1 MKPLFPVPVCI
12 VDDDVELRATL
23 KHLLEDAGMR
33 VLEASNGRDGVELAR
48 SVDAAVA
55 IVDIVMPDQEG
66 LETIRQLRLQI
77 PQIKVL
83 AMSGFDSRYLE
94 MAMKFGADDAV
105 RKPFSGRELVARV
118 KRLLE
123 GMS

>member
-1 MKPLFPVPVCI
+1 MTPLSPVPVCI

-48 SVDAAVA
+48 SGQAAVA

>member
-1 MKPLFPVPVCI
+1 MKPLSLVPVCI
-12 VDDDVELRATL
+12 VDDDVELRDTL
-23 KHLLEDAGMR
+23 KHLLEDAGLR

-48 SVDAAVA
+48 SGEAAVA

-83 AMSGFDSRYLE
+83 AMSGFDSRYLD
-94 MAMKFGADDAV
+94 MAMKFGADDTV

-123 GMS
+123 SMS

>member
-1 MKPLFPVPVCI
+1 MTSLTPVPVCI

-48 SVDAAVA
+48 SGQAAVA

-105 RKPFSGRELVARV
+105 RKPFSGRELVSRV

-123 GMS
+123 NMS

>member
-1 MKPLFPVPVCI
+1 MTPLSPVPVCI

-48 SVDAAVA
+48 SGDAAVA

-123 GMS
+123 SMS

>member
-1 MKPLFPVPVCI
+1 MKPLSLVPVCI

-48 SVDAAVA
+48 SGDAAVA
-55 IVDIVMPDQEG
+55 IVDIVMPDQVG

-94 MAMKFGADDAV
+94 MAMKFGADDTV

-123 GMS
+123 SMS

>member
-1 MKPLFPVPVCI
+1 MKPLIPVPVCI
-12 VDDDVELRATL
+12 VDDDAELRATL
-23 KHLLEDAGMR
+23 KHLLEDAGML

-48 SVDAAVA
+48 SADAAVA

-66 LETIRQLRLQI
+66 LETIRLLRLQI

-83 AMSGFDSRYLE
+83 AMSGFDSRYLD
-94 MAMKFGADDAV
+94 MAMKLGADDAV

-123 GMS
+123 SLT